1 MSTEQHPD
9 PLVAAEVNL
18 QDFADMMLDVRK
30 LRDSRFGAEVSG
42 DAFRAGVMLWCAAWH
57 QVPCGSVPDDDIEL
71 ANLAGFGRF
80 HKEWRK
86 VRAQALQGF
95 VKCSD
100 GRLYHRTVSE
110 RANAAWIKRLEHYY
124 ERARDRLRKAN
135 KDRAS
140 KQLPPLPEIPFE
152 DWNARRLADGIP
164 MEKADAS
171 AGTPPESPPP
181 DPGIPPENALK
192 GEGEGTERETERE
205 KESLKPTAPAASP
218 AVAARVALVA
228 RFKAAEIHPGNTAL
242 LDQLVAAE
250 VTWDEIEPLLT
261 SARGSRSP
269 LAYIAAAI
277 DGQRTR
283 ARATV
288 IAAKPARAANR
299 QQALEDSNRS
309 VGQAWADGHTTED
322 SDATR

>member
-1 MSTEQHPD
+1 MALEQLPD

-100 GRLYHRTVSE
+100 GRLYHRTVSD

-140 KQLPPLPEIPFE
+140 KQLPPLPEITFE
-152 DWNARRLADGIP
+152 EWNARRLADGIP

-171 AGTPPESPPP
+171 AGTKPDAPPP
-181 DPGIPPENALK
+181 DSGIPPENALK
-192 GEGEGTERETERE
+192 GEGEGTEKERDRESIE
-205 KESLKPTAPAASP
+205 PPAPAASP

-242 LDQLVAAE
+242 LDRLVAAE
-250 VTWDEIEPLLT
+250 VSWDEIEPLLT
-261 SARGSRSP
+261 TARGSRNP

-283 ARATV
+283 AAATV
-288 IAAKPARAANR
+288 IAAKPARGANR
-299 QQALEDSNRS
+299 QQALEDSNRT
-309 VGQAWADGHTTED
+309 VGDAWADAHTED
-322 SDATR
+322 SHATR